1 MNAES
6 RLYLEYAR
14 RDLRAAR
21 SNLNMGYFH
30 VVVSRAYYAMLYAAS
45 ALLSSKGITRSKH
58 SGVLSAFGEYYVKT
72 GLIEPEYAKMIG
84 RAFDSRLDSD
94 YDVVYQVDQ
103 STAEEILRDAQ
114 RFVDRVEDYF
124 AREAD
129 GEDTH

>member
-6 RLYLEYAR
+6 RLYIEYAR
-14 RDLRAAR
+14 RDLRAAA
-21 SNLNMGYFH
+21 SNLDMGYLH

-72 GLIEPEYAKMIG
+72 GLVEPEYAKMIG

-103 STAEEILRDAQ
+103 STAEKILIDAQ
-114 RFVDRVEDYF
+114 RFVERVEDYF
-124 AREAD
+124 AKETS
-129 GEDTH
+129 GEGTH